1 MESIDIPEARS
12 LEKVRAVVQAICD
25 GVKDKAKIAD
35 RAELSDRHLDYHRHA
50 ARVIGLLEEQGENWR
65 VTKLGQELLATAL
78 RSPQEAAVLQRAIK
92 GSVLMEAVP
101 SLLDVVPPTLDTLA
115 EALTE
120 NPGLSPSTARK
131 RGRALL
137 AWRAYLREISVE
149 APLAE
154 EPPSEP

>member
-1 MESIDIPEARS
+1 METTDVPEARS
-12 LEKVRAVVQAICD
+12 LEKVRAVVQAIRD
-25 GVKDKAKIAD
+25 GIKDRNKIAD

-50 ARVIGLLEEQGENWR
+50 ARVIGLLEESGDNWK
-65 VTKLGQELLATAL
+65 VTALGSDLLATQA
-78 RSPQEAAVLQRAIK
+78 RSHKEAEVLQRAIK

-101 SLLDVVPPTLDTLA
+101 SLLDVVTPSLDAVA

-137 AWRAYLREISVE
+137 AWRAYLREISSE
-149 APLAE
+149 ATLDD
-154 EPPSEP
+154 EPPSES